1 MSEQPARDES
11 VTDINMKFENGPNVL
26 KIKENHPGHFNFSA
40 VKLKDVN
47 RTINSLDPS
56 KTIQQDYTPVKI
68 KQTVLFLLI
77 YCA

>member
-40 VKLKDVN
+40 VKLKGMLIGQLIRLIHL
-47 RTINSLDPS
+47 RTFN
-56 KTIQQDYTPVKI
+56 KI
-68 KQTVLFLLI
+68 ILL
-77 YCA
+77 